1 MDWCGEKALNGAV
14 ATRTPARDI
23 AHGDVLRR
31 TQRPGDDGT
40 ELTQHGGG
48 MDLTKGAKQCEDIHG
63 FSLFLGVRYQK
74 YTGKAIFMLCDFGV
88 GIGINSELAL
98 CCQQDVRTLTGLVG
112 IMVVI
117 GTTLHTKQVRNLQCI
132 YARSNY
138 C

>member
-1 MDWCGEKALNGAV
+1 MRCVMQMGCDKRGVECRPMDWCGEKALNGAV

-63 FSLFLGVRYQK
+63 FSFWG
-74 YTGKAIFMLCDFGV
+74 
-88 GIGINSELAL
+88 
-98 CCQQDVRTLTGLVG
+98 
-112 IMVVI
+112 
-117 GTTLHTKQVRNLQCI
+117 
-132 YARSNY
+132 
-138 C
+138 